1 MPHNYDAL
9 VARLTEYARL
19 HPHMYPARVAG
30 LAVRRAA
37 GLLLLLALAACE
49 GMPARTADASRPAL
63 TAERI
68 DRMLEVSEQLR
79 PEHAE
84 LASFLDEGDI
94 SIGYDFTQLRMVP
107 AADMVG
113 ADGVAALAAAG
124 EDPEAFVR
132 DLFWLRLTASAVRN
146 ARTVDEK
153 MRQIRSADRKM
164 RVLAMLSS
172 ETRAHMGDM
181 RTLLRL
187 HARIGRGEEAAVRS
201 RMADI
206 YRVTFRHTYPRR
218 GENDSLDRWRD
229 SMVRTNGLLRK

>member
-1 MPHNYDAL
+1 MPSTHGALTFRLAGSAWLRAALLL
-9 VARLTEYARL
+9 VALPL
-19 HPHMYPARVAG
+19 
-30 LAVRRAA
+30 
-37 GLLLLLALAACE
+37 LAACE
-49 GMPARTADASRPAL
+49 RMPVRAADASRPAL

-68 DRMLEVSEQLR
+68 DRMLKVAEELQPR
-79 PEHAE
+79 HAE
-84 LASFLDEGDI
+84 LASYLDDGDI
-94 SIGYDFTQLRMVP
+94 SIGYDFTALRMVP

-124 EDPEAFVR
+124 EDPQAFVR

-164 RVLAMLSS
+164 RVLALLSS
-172 ETRAHMGDM
+172 ETRAHIGDM

-187 HARIGRGEEAAVRS
+187 HARIGRQEEAAVRA
-201 RMADI
+201 RMAEI
-206 YRVTFRHTYPRR
+206 YRVAFRHTYPPR

-229 SMVRTNGLLRK
+229 SMARANGFSSR